1 MLDSSVTR
9 FATTRFKQLGLSP
22 LPFQKDVW
30 KAMDFQSCGLVHA
43 PTGFGKTYAVWAGV
57 LGQLL
62 SAEREGS
69 EPARAGGLQVLWITP
84 MRALATDSLDAL
96 RRFAPDDFS
105 LGLRTG
111 DTSSAERTKQER
123 RPPRALVTT
132 PESLSLMLSKPQG
145 LGVLKGLRFVVVDEW
160 HELIGNKRGSLLELS
175 LAALASI
182 TNRRLQVWGL
192 SATLGNP
199 DEAARVLC
207 HSLGSPV
214 TISASGRRPPRIKTL
229 LPKDAVRFAW
239 SGHLGLTM
247 LEPVLAQIEKVGSS
261 LLFTNTRSQA
271 ELWYQAILQAR
282 PDWAGQMALHHGSLD
297 AQTRAWVERATA
309 AGELRVVVATSSLDL
324 GVDFAPVEQ
333 VFQLGSPKGVARLLQ
348 RAGRSG
354 HQPKGVSSLYMVP
367 THGFEILESLA
378 AQQAIDEG
386 FIEPRSPL
394 KHPLDVLAQHLV
406 TRILGQPMT
415 EQELFNEVRQ
425 SYSFKNITI
434 EYFNWTLNFLSQGGA
449 SLKAYPDFHRIHRD
463 VEGRWQMQDQRL
475 ARRHR
480 QSIGTIVSDASIR
493 LVWLSGGGLGQVEES
508 FLGRLKPGDTF
519 LFAGRSLELVRV
531 RDLTAYVRKASGK
544 AKAVARWTG
553 GSLPLS
559 GELASCLR
567 SLLDA
572 FASDDPSN
580 PRTKTAEAKSLQ
592 PLLRTQAER
601 SAIPTKSCCLV
612 EHFVSKDGEHC
623 FIYPFAGRQVHIGL
637 ASLLAF
643 RLTRGHATSLSY
655 AANDYGFE
663 LLAPRR
669 RKSEGPWLSAV
680 LSKEGLPQLLQAK
693 DLSRDLLAL
702 LGEGLIT
709 RRRFREIA
717 RVAGLLVMGLP
728 GAGRSSR
735 QLAVSSNLLFEVFTK
750 YDPENLLLQQAQ
762 REALEQELCQ
772 SALESHLQ
780 RLLEGRWL
788 HCQLKRPSPFCVP
801 LMVERLREQLSSER
815 LSDRLARLAA
825 EFEDA

>member
-1 MLDSSVTR
+1 MEE
-9 FATTRFKQLGLSP
+9 
-22 LPFQKDVW
+22 
-30 KAMDFQSCGLVHA
+30 KACGLIHA

-57 LGQLL
+57 LGQLH
-62 SAEREGS
+62 
-69 EPARAGGLQVLWITP
+69 RAGGSGSGSGSGGSGSTANAGLQVLWITP
-84 MRALATDSLDAL
+84 MRALAADTFQAL
-96 RRFAPDDFS
+96 GRFAPEGFS

-111 DTSSAERTKQER
+111 DTSSHERAKQDR
-123 RPPRALVTT
+123 RPPQGLVTT
-132 PESLSLMLSKPQG
+132 PESLSLMLSKPQSLAG
-145 LGVLKGLRFVVVDEW
+145 LKALRFVVVDEW

-182 TNRRLQVWGL
+182 TGKTLQVWGL
-192 SATLGNP
+192 SATLGNL

-214 TISASGRRPPRIKTL
+214 KISASGRQPPRMKTL
-229 LPKDAVRFAW
+229 LPKDPIRFAW

-247 LEPVLAQIEKVGSS
+247 LEPVLHQLEKAASS

-297 AQTRAWVERATA
+297 SDTRAWVEKATA

-324 GVDFAPVEQ
+324 GVDFTPVEQ
-333 VFQLGSPKGVARLLQ
+333 VFQVGSPKGVARLLQ

-354 HQPKGVSSLYMVP
+354 HQPKGVSCLYMVP

-378 AQQAIDEG
+378 AQQAIEQG
-386 FIEPRSPL
+386 FIEPRRPL
-394 KHPLDVLAQHLV
+394 RLPLDVLAQHLV
-406 TRILGQPMT
+406 TRILGEPMT
-415 EQELFNEVRQ
+415 EQALFTEVRE
-425 SYSFKNITI
+425 SHAFKDLSLKD
-434 EYFNWTLNFLSQGGA
+434 FHWTLEFLSQGGA
-449 SLKAYPDFHRIHRD
+449 SLKAYPDFHRIQCD
-463 VEGRWQMQDQRL
+463 AQGQWQMQDLRL

-480 QSIGTIVSDASIR
+480 QSIGTIVSDASVR
-493 LVWLSGGGLGQVEES
+493 LAWLSGGGLGQVEES
-508 FLGRLKPGDTF
+508 FIGRLKPGDSF
-519 LFAGRSLELVRV
+519 LFSGRSLELVRV
-531 RDLTAYVRKASGK
+531 RDLTAYVRKATGK

-553 GSLPLS
+553 GNLPLS
-559 GELASCLR
+559 GELACCLR
-567 SLLDA
+567 SLLHA
-572 FASDDPSN
+572 FALNDLASPWLQT
-580 PRTKTAEAKSLQ
+580 PEAISMQ
-592 PLLRTQAER
+592 PLLQTQAER
-601 SAIPTKSCCLV
+601 SAIPTNRLCLV
-612 EHFVSKDGEHC
+612 EHFTSNDGEHC
-623 FIYPFAGRQVHIGL
+623 FIYPFAGRQVHLGL

-643 RLTRGHATSLSY
+643 RLTRVHATSISY
-655 AANDYGFE
+655 AANDYGLE

-669 RKSEGPWLSAV
+669 RKSEGPWLSSV
-680 LSKEGLPQLLQAK
+680 LSEEGLPGLLQLK
-693 DLSRDLLAL
+693 DLSQDLVSL

-735 QLAVSSNLLFEVFTK
+735 QLAVSSNLLFEVFSK

-772 SALESHLQ
+772 SALEGHLQ
-780 RLLEGRWL
+780 RLLQGQWR
-788 HCQLKRPSPFCVP
+788 HCQLRRPSPFCVP

-815 LSDRLARLAA
+815 LSDRLARLAN
-825 EFEDA
+825 EFDDEALA